1 MPDPKRPGERPQTGG
16 DIRAPTHGDV
26 SSDPREEFTD
36 WDNPED
42 ELDEWEDA
50 PEGYYDDD
58 EYDEFAVD
66 PDDPDFDLSEGAG
79 YAGYDSDKPIG
90 VPQWAILA
98 FSLLLIIAI
107 LIPALIR
114 LS

>member
-1 MPDPKRPGERPQTGG
+1 MQDPKRPGEG

-26 SSDPREEFTD
+26 SSGRDEGFTD

-42 ELDEWEDA
+42 DLDEIEVA
-50 PEGYYDDD
+50 PEGYYDDEED
-58 EYDEFAVD
+58 DEFELD

-79 YAGYDSDKPIG
+79 YAGYESDRRIG
-90 VPQWAILA
+90 APQWAIII